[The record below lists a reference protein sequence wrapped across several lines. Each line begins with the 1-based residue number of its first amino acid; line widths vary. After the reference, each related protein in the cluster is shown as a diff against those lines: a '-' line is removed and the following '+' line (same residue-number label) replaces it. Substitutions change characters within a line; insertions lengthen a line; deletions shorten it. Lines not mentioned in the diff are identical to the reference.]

1 MTSAKT
7 LLQLNTYD
15 VDNLRHLAESAR
27 MSQSEAFHTAMAFC
41 DHAVNYMRR
50 GYSVSALY
58 QDSYARY
65 TTNSFSPSAV
75 AHSINSRRSDVEIHE
90 TPLPLFRTTA
100 DRLENIKNFLKT
112 DSDTLAV
119 AFALEYARTAHDR
132 THACNKGKKATI
144 FFSLTNAPGDRGYLL
159 GKNHPYNANLGNS
172 FRRATRGLK
181 QQMAAAN
188 PFRKKPAL
196 PALPAPAAAAPATPA
211 PETQQQIQEIRLL
224 QSPTVNK
231 RVQDGAPQPP
241 KNGGGFSL

>member
-1 MTSAKT
+1 MTSANT

-15 VDNLRHLAESAR
+15 IDNLRHLASSAR
-27 MSQSEAFHTAMAFC
+27 VSEGEAFHTALAFC

-65 TTNSFSPSAV
+65 TTNSFSPVAV
-75 AHSINSRRSDVEIHE
+75 AHSINSRRKDVEVQE

-112 DSDTLAV
+112 ESDTLAV
-119 AFALEYARTAHDR
+119 AFALEYARTAYDR
-132 THACNKGKKATI
+132 THTCNKGKTATI

-159 GKNHPYNANLGNS
+159 GKKHPYNANPGNS
-172 FRRATRGLK
+172 FRRAARGLK
-181 QQMAAAN
+181 QQISAAN

-211 PETQQQIQEIRLL
+211 PAPQQQIQEIRLL

-231 RVQDGAPQPP
+231 RVQDGAAQPP